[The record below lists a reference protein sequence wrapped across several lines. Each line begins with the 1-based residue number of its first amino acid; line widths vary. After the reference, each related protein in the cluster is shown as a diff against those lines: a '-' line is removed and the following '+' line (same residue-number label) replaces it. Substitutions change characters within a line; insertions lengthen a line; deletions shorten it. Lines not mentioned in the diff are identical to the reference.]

1 MKTIL
6 LSEANIK
13 FINER
18 VTGELTAEAMYRM
31 IANVAQNM
39 GLFGVQAWALKG
51 AEEEAGHYQKLVN
64 IANDYGIV
72 ANYNVEIKTPPSTL
86 AEIIETATLA
96 ERDLYLKYSEGAK
109 SFEDVGIHQLSLEFV
124 AIQRLAVGE
133 MLDIKARYDLNG
145 DIYAFDKYMSN
156 L

>member
-6 LSEANIK
+6 LSEGNIR

-18 VTGELTAEAMYRM
+18 VAGELSAEAMYRM

-39 GLFGVQAWALKG
+39 GLFGVQAWALKS
-51 AEEEAGHYQKLVN
+51 AEEEAGHYQTLVN

-72 ANYNVEIKTPPSTL
+72 ANYNVDIKTPPSTL
-86 AEIIETATLA
+86 EEIIEVATLA

-109 SFEDVGIHQLSLEFV
+109 SFEDVGIHEVCLEFV
-124 AIQRLAVGE
+124 KIQRLAVGE
-133 MLDIKARYDLNG
+133 MLDIKAKYELKG